1 MFSST
6 GITSSS
12 VKTVC
17 EVHNRDVCNKGA
29 MCFMCVYGVWF
40 LPPTLFFAQHCAAAA
55 SVSCAPVLPLSLP
68 PVFFFFFLSFL
79 SFIALRTPSPFRV
92 ALRARERKKDL
103 DLLLFFSCCF

>member
-6 GITSSS
+6 EITSSS

-29 MCFMCVYGVWF
+29 MCFCGVYGVWF
-40 LPPTLFFAQHCAAAA
+40 LSPTLFFAQHCAAAA
-55 SVSCAPVLPLSLP
+55 SVSCAPVLSLSLP
-68 PVFFFFFLSFL
+68 RLFFCLLSFL
-79 SFIALRTPSPFRV
+79 SFIALRTPGPFRV